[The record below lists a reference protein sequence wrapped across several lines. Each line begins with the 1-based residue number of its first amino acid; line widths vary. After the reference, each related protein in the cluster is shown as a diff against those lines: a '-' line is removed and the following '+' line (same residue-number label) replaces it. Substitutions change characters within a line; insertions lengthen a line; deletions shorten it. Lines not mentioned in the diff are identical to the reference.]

1 MIRSGPPKPP
11 SIFIGNA
18 VIVVPVGG
26 NSDMSATFSNAVV
39 FLYRVRIEGIPIRHD

>member
-11 SIFIGNA
+11 SIFIGSA

-26 NSDMSATFSNAVV
+26 SFDMSATFSQAGI
-39 FLYRVRIEGIPIRHD
+39 FLDHVRIDGNPIRHD